1 MRICCPQS
9 ILPSRSLNK
18 PSLNGPVYEAGGV
31 MELTNDPGL
40 KTVVHGMHAT
50 YRADVQGGK
59 VVDYPP
65 SAYTR
70 PLPRV
75 C

>member
-31 MELTNDPGL
+31 MELIDDPGL
-40 KTVVHGMHAT
+40 KTVVHGMQAP
-50 YRADVQGGK
+50 YRADVQRGR
-59 VVDYPP
+59 VFDYPP
-65 SAYTR
+65 SA
-70 PLPRV
+70 
-75 C
+75 